1 MSGILNVLGKCQEY
15 LKYSVISPEQHE
27 RGDLPGAPPPS
38 KAKAAKPQPKPDPE
52 ARWQDELE
60 YMERI
65 GVGSLP
71 SAAEAAEAAKKLEDQ
86 TESEARELAE
96 SAKKSRQLA
105 SAEAFS
111 LSAVDRSELLR
122 QADKLEERARDL
134 KANMRCKIAQAKD
147 FARKCRE
154 WGPSKPRL
162 RELRERKAHLDSLL
176 ADTSKVETAKI

>member
-1 MSGILNVLGKCQEY
+1 MSSIINVLAKIPEM
-15 LKYSVISPEQHE
+15 LKYSTVTQEQYE

-38 KAKAAKPQPKPDPE
+38 TAKAAKTQSKPDPE
-52 ARWQDELE
+52 ANWVQELE
-60 YMERI
+60 LLERR

-71 SAAEAAEAAKKLEDQ
+71 SVAEAEQAAKKLEDQ

-134 KANMRCKIAQAKD
+134 KANMRCKIAQAK
-147 FARKCRE
+147 ALAQTCRE
-154 WGPSKPRL
+154 FGPLKPRL

-176 ADTSKVETAKI
+176 ADSSKTETPKL